1 MSIAT
6 TRRTPPA
13 PAATRTATFHEHEWE
28 LLGIE
33 FEDGAS
39 IRAFECR
46 GCEQVWF
53 T

>member
-1 MSIAT
+1 MSTA
-6 TRRTPPA
+6 TRRTAPA
-13 PAATRTATFHEHEWE
+13 PAATRPASAHEHEWG
-28 LLGIE
+28 LRGVE

-39 IRAFECR
+39 IRAFECS